1 MHLSGL
7 FGGGDHDNSN
17 GFWIGG
23 HGVVHNGF
31 WIAGFEG
38 YSFYFILIYWFSL
51 TNDDAS
57 NGSQLALL
65 PNDMN
70 WILWW
75 AFCVVGL

>member
-1 MHLSGL
+1 MVGIKTTAMDSGL
-7 FGGGDHDNSN
+7 VVMGLCIMDFGSLVLRDIH
-17 GFWIGG
+17 FIL
-23 HGVVHNGF
+23 
-31 WIAGFEG
+31 
-38 YSFYFILIYWFSL
+38 ILIYWFSL

>member
-1 MHLSGL
+1 M
-7 FGGGDHDNSN
+7 
-17 GFWIGG
+17 
-23 HGVVHNGF
+23 HNGF
-31 WIAGFEG
+31 WIDGFEG